1 MKENPLNRELKPEKK
16 DACKEDKGTSSTST
30 KRIILDEESAM
41 VISQWIKKLRE
52 DSCRID
58 TSKFVNVVL
67 RIFFKKY
74 GLQEYSNISE
84 EFFHKKNYL
93 RNLIQTTSEEE
104 IDKSLKAYL
113 RKNSK
118 RKSISA
124 ISLVSEKN
132 DNKLKKGK

>member
-1 MKENPLNRELKPEKK
+1 M
-16 DACKEDKGTSSTST
+16 
-30 KRIILDEESAM
+30 DEESAK
-41 VISQWIKKLRE
+41 VTSQWIKKLRE

-74 GLQEYSNISE
+74 GLQEYSNISK
-84 EFFHKKNYL
+84 EFFHKKTYL

-113 RKNSK
+113 GQNFKK
-118 RKSISA
+118 KKSISA
-124 ISLVSEKN
+124 ISLVSERN

>member
-1 MKENPLNRELKPEKK
+1 MKENPCNRELKPEKK
-16 DACKEDKGTSSTST
+16 DACKENKDTSST
-30 KRIILDEESAM
+30 KRIILDEESAK
-41 VISQWIKKLRE
+41 VTSQWIKKLRE

-74 GLQEYSNISE
+74 GLQEYSNISKK
-84 EFFHKKNYL
+84 FFHKKTYL
-93 RNLIQTTSEEE
+93 KNLIQTTSEEE

-113 RKNSK
+113 GQNFKK
-118 RKSISA
+118 KKSISA
-124 ISLVSEKN
+124 ISLVSERN